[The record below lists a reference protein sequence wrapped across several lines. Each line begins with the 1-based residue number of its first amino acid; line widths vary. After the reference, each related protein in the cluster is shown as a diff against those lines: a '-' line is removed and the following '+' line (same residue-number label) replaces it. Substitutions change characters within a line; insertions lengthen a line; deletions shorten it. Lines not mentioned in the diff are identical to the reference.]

1 MKSSFFTAL
10 LLIFFL
16 VSCGE
21 KKIEPQVDLTEGD
34 SIPSQE
40 SWGDT
45 IFFTD
50 NGRLQAKLI
59 STHLTEYSG
68 ARIKYLDSIKIFFF
82 KNSKTPSSILT
93 ADKGT
98 VNDALHK
105 MQADGNVVV
114 TGANGRILKTPE
126 LIWLNKK
133 NKIYS
138 DKEVW
143 ISDNGEIIEGV
154 GFESDKDL
162 DNYVIRKITV
172 VTSKVK

>member
-1 MKSSFFTAL
+1 MKSSLITAIL
-10 LLIFFL
+10 MIFFV

-50 NGRLQAKLI
+50 NGQLQAKLI
-59 STHLTEYSG
+59 SAHLKEFSDVK
-68 ARIKYLDSIKIFFF
+68 IKYLDSIKIFFF
-82 KNSKTPSSILT
+82 KNSKTPSSVLT
-93 ADKGT
+93 AEKGI
-98 VNDALHK
+98 VNDKLHK

-143 ISDNGEIIEGV
+143 ISDNGEIIEGF

-162 DNYVIRKITV
+162 NNYVIRKITV
-172 VTSKVK
+172 ITGNLK

>member
-1 MKSSFFTAL
+1 MKSSLISFVMI
-10 LLIFFL
+10 IFFI
-16 VSCGE
+16 VACGE
-21 KKIEPQVDLTEGD
+21 KKIEPQVDFTEGD

-45 IFFTD
+45 IFFSE
-50 NGRLQAKLI
+50 NGQLQAKLI
-59 STHLTEYSG
+59 SSHLKEFSDIK
-68 ARIKYLDSIKIFFF
+68 IKYLDSIKIFFY
-82 KNSKTPSSILT
+82 KNSEKPSSILT
-93 ADKGT
+93 ADKGI
-98 VNDALHK
+98 VNDVLHK
-105 MQADGNVVV
+105 MQADGHVIV

-138 DKEVW
+138 DKQVW

-172 VTSKVK
+172 ITDKVK